1 MLINLPANT
10 LGLGAV
16 DILFYGKAAP
26 APAGTQTPEQWSA
39 LEAILAPMAAP
50 PLGTKPVTGA
60 TRTGIK
66 NAAPAPV
73 TVPAK

>member
-1 MLINLPANT
+1 MILLNSQHITAVTTT
-10 LGLGAV
+10 LNGQ
-16 DILFYGKAAP
+16 AA
-26 APAGTQTPEQWSA
+26 G
-39 LEAILAPMAAP
+39 P